1 MTGTLHE
8 AALERAFRDH
18 RSSVLATLIRQLGD
32 FDLAE
37 EALAEAFLVA
47 ATRWAADGEPERP
60 AAWLLTTARHRA
72 LDRLRRERRFADRAP
87 RIVAVES
94 QTVELDTDFDPQPIE
109 DDRLRLI
116 FTCCHPALAREA
128 QVALTLRTLAGLS
141 TEEIARAFLVPVPT
155 LAQRLVRAKKK
166 ILSAGIPYRVPAAP
180 ELPERLDAVLQ
191 VIYLIFNE
199 GYAATSG
206 SSYLRSELSAE
217 AIRLA
222 RLVVSLLPTRAEP
235 KALLALVLLHE
246 ARRPARLTSEGDLVR
261 LAEQDRSR
269 WNRDQLEEGRR
280 WLTSALTERGDSRFV
295 LEAAIAALHG
305 EASSV
310 ETTDWRQILALYELL
325 ARRFPSPVIDLNRA
339 VALSM
344 AEGPAA
350 ALVEIERIEAA
361 GQLAGYHLL
370 PAARADLLTRL
381 GRHDEAAAA
390 YRQALE
396 LATHE
401 TERRFLTR
409 RLAELDSPDK

>member
-1 MTGTLHE
+1 MNGTAHE

-47 ATRWAADGEPERP
+47 ATRWVADGEPERP
-60 AAWLLTTARHRA
+60 AAWLLTTARFRA
-72 LDRLRRERRFADRAP
+72 IDRLRRERRFADRVP
-87 RIVAVES
+87 RLAAAEDR
-94 QTVELDTDFDPQPIE
+94 TVVLDTDFDPQPIE

-166 ILSAGIPYRVPAAP
+166 IQSAGIPYRVPAAP

-222 RLVVSLLPTRAEP
+222 RLVVSLLPGRAEP
-235 KALLALVLLHE
+235 QALLALVLLHE
-246 ARRPARLTSEGDLVR
+246 ARRPARLTPEGDLVR

-269 WNRDQLEEGRR
+269 WNREQIEEGRR
-280 WLTSALTERGDSRFV
+280 WLTTALGDPGDSRFV

-310 ETTDWRQILALYELL
+310 ETTDWRQILALYDLL

-350 ALVEIERIEAA
+350 ALVEIERLEAA

-370 PAARADLLTRL
+370 PATRADLLTRL
-381 GRHDEAAAA
+381 GRHDEATAA

-401 TERRFLTR
+401 TERRFLAG
-409 RLAELDSPDK
+409 RLAASAGKP